1 MQDGKPSS
9 YGLGIGVLTL
19 NGEKYLAHSGGQ
31 PGTSTDMVLIPGK
44 RFAVAVLTN
53 NENASPSDVVGL
65 ILDVYHL
72 QRPHPTK

>member
-1 MQDGKPSS
+1 
-9 YGLGIGVLTL
+9 
-19 NGEKYLAHSGGQ
+19 
-31 PGTSTDMVLIPGK
+31 MVLIPGK